1 MDTPVPWTWIGSLG
15 WGHWSEGM
23 GKIQATQ
30 DWFVE
35 AFGRKSRRWVIKPF
49 YGWDQGRK
57 FKPPSR
63 GLLEPIMG

>member
-1 MDTPVPWTWIGSLG
+1 MDTPLPCTWIGSLG

-35 AFGRKSRRWVIKPF
+35 AFGRKSRRWVIRLRLNLFMVGTKEESLSP
-49 YGWDQGRK
+49 
-57 FKPPSR
+57 
-63 GLLEPIMG
+63 LLGDS